1 MQAVRCD
8 ACGHKA
14 LVAASQCPHCGH
26 LFDLRDS
33 FGELLPLAHCA
44 ACDSDYPR
52 RNGSCK
58 WCGTTPDAREIPR
71 HTLLRGIGVVAF
83 AGLAFGVWAT
93 REPASNQRGTGRSE
107 EKQGAALVGL
117 PDPPDAAVST
127 QPSATTVPVD
137 TAVPQPAA
145 PAELRH
151 EEATLTPEPGETAP
165 PVASPPAPAR
175 SATTTQPLTPRVTR
189 VATTR
194 TPRWRTVVAA
204 EWLTVRAAPQRRA
217 RLLGSIGP
225 DTRVQVGEL
234 RDGWIRVRTR
244 GLSGWARHEQV
255 ATHLVRANR

>member
-44 ACDSDYPR
+44 TCDSDYPR

-58 WCGTTPDAREIPR
+58 WCGTTPDVREIPR
-71 HTLLRGIGVVAF
+71 HALLRGMGVVAF
-83 AGLAFGVWAT
+83 AGLALGVWAT
-93 REPASNQRGTGRSE
+93 RESPPTQHDGGRSDK
-107 EKQGAALVGL
+107 KQAEVLVRI
-117 PDPPDAAVST
+117 PDPLTAAVST
-127 QPSATTVPVD
+127 PPSATSGPVD
-137 TAVPQPAA
+137 TTTTQPPD
-145 PAELRH
+145 PAELRR
-151 EEATLTPEPGETAP
+151 EEPAAAREATETDS
-165 PVASPPAPAR
+165 PVASPPVLAVDVP
-175 SATTTQPLTPRVTR
+175 TTRPLTRRVSR

-194 TPRWRTVVAA
+194 SLRWRTVVAA
-204 EWLTVRAAPQRRA
+204 EWLTIRAAPTPRA

-244 GLSGWARHEQV
+244 GLAGWARHEQV
-255 ATHLVRANR
+255 ATHLARVNR